1 MAMEVVRSSIIA
13 AALLFLTLV
22 VLAATASSGG
32 DDAAAAVEEE
42 EHPPLAA
49 DEEPY
54 MLVAFHN
61 KYGEEIRML
70 ADKGTETLSAA
81 GFANRSGHWFH
92 AIRKQGKG
100 KRRRRLPL
108 PQLSN
113 AEGLWSSIGALANTR
128 DPVAAA
134 ADDEDEE
141 EEERYVLVGMQTSGG
156 DKIRLVAVAD
166 QRYVAITGF
175 AKGFSYCPNWFFR
188 EGRRH
193 RLVVTAALANDGGSS
208 HAEVVASN
216 LLRGLKTN

>member
-175 AKGFSYCPNWFFR
+175 ARGSA
-188 EGRRH
+188 
-193 RLVVTAALANDGGSS
+193 TAPTGSS
-208 HAEVVASN
+208 ERAGATASSS
-216 LLRGLKTN
+216 RRRWPTTGAAATQRSSPPTCFVG